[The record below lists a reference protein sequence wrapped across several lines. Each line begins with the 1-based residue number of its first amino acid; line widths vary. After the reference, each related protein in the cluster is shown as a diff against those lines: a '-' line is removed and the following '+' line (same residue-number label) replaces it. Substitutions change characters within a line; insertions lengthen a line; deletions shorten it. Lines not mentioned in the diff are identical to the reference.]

1 MQSQTRTI
9 DGAADFELGHPRARP
24 LSYTISTPDEGEPK
38 GLVFAIPGFGA
49 DTATGYAEA
58 LRRHICDA
66 HGFAAVSVNYHCVEA
81 RPENGG
87 AVGISP
93 REHFML
99 IGMAAHHG
107 VKVGNYADLNE
118 LTSKLAKLGAPIEAY
133 AEITPG
139 GGEYQN
145 FGVVQAMDHLAVLA
159 DIVARGPAFNRA
171 HVIALGSSHGGYIAH
186 MMAKIAPGSLSTI
199 MDNSSYT
206 QPPMNFMAQG
216 VREYHTRMGG
226 VKLLCHVKNGWSLDD
241 RAAANFYD
249 RNADLIRDVAY
260 PPHVAVM
267 RAAAGEGG
275 PGFVMVNA
283 AKDGISPAPLKQR
296 QAAALRATGLAAHI
310 DIIDKPQ
317 IDGRVFKELT
327 HGLNASL
334 KGLFDRMLPLAAPRS
349 GPLDCEAATVVDYP
363 CIDTGYRFHHGADG
377 VRGEVYDL
385 FPQGADAHGKA
396 AA

>member
-9 DGAADFELGHPRARP
+9 EGAADFELGRPRSRP
-24 LSYTISTPDEGEPK
+24 LSFTISTPDEGKPK

-49 DTATGYAEA
+49 DTAAGYAES
-58 LRRHICDA
+58 LRRHICDT
-66 HGFAAVSVNYHCVEA
+66 HGFAAVSVDYHCVQA

-87 AVGISP
+87 VVGISP

-107 VKVGNYADLNE
+107 LKVSNYADINE
-118 LTSKLAKLGAPIEAY
+118 LTAKLAKLGAPIEAY

-159 DIVARGPAFNRA
+159 DIVARGPEFDHA

-186 MMAKIAPGSLSTI
+186 MMAKIAPRSLSAVI
-199 MDNSSYT
+199 DNSSYT

-216 VREYHTRMGG
+216 IGEYHTRMGG
-226 VKLLCHVKNGWSLDD
+226 VKLLCRVKNGWNFEE

-260 PPHVAVM
+260 PPHIAVM
-267 RAAAGEGG
+267 REAAGEAGAG
-275 PGFVMVNA
+275 YLMVNA
-283 AKDGISPAPLKQR
+283 VNDGISRPALKQR
-296 QAAALRATGLAAHI
+296 QAAAFRAAGLSASL

-317 IDGRVFKELT
+317 IDGRVFKELI

-334 KGLFDRMLPLAAPRS
+334 KGLFDRMLPQAAPRS
-349 GPLDCEAATVVDYP
+349 GPLDCEAAAVVDYP
-363 CIDTGYRFHHGADG
+363 CIDKGYRFHHGPNG
-377 VRGEVYDL
+377 VRGETYDL
-385 FPQGADAHGKA
+385 FATGEEGKDLA